1 MKKIP
6 VIGAPVVNSSYW
18 ISRLIMSVDYPVEN
32 FVIINNNGRG
42 ELDIE
47 LNRLAKM
54 KHKYIDNIKV
64 VHMPANIGCAGAWN
78 LIIKCYMNAP
88 YWIIAN
94 DDVAF
99 GPGLLAEMANIVEE
113 SPTVGMIHPN
123 PGDYNIGA
131 WDLFLI
137 RENIVQMFGLFD
149 ENTYPAY
156 CEDADYIMRFVH
168 RPIHKIVGTQH
179 SYLHGET
186 DSKNYYSS
194 EGGSQTRKTDESLK
208 DILEKSNS
216 LNIEYLTRKW
226 GEDWRKVQPRP
237 LPFMNEEKYIG
248 ATTYDLDFVRS
259 KYTGF

>member
-6 VIGAPVVNSSYW
+6 VIGVPVVNSSYW
-18 ISRLIMSVDYPVEN
+18 VNRLIMSVDYPVEN
-32 FVIINNNGRG
+32 LVIINNNGKG
-42 ELDIE
+42 ELDLE

-54 KHKYIDNIKV
+54 KHKYIDKIKV

-78 LIIKCYMNAP
+78 LIIKCFMNAE
-88 YWIIAN
+88 YWIISN
-94 DDVAF
+94 DDIAF
-99 GPGLLAEMANIVEE
+99 GPGLLKEIAEIVEE
-113 SPTVGMIHPN
+113 NPTVGMIHPN

-168 RPIHKIVGTQH
+168 RPIHKIVGTKN
-179 SYLHGET
+179 SYMHGEV
-186 DSKNYYSS
+186 DGKNYYDT
-194 EGGSQTRKTDESLK
+194 EGGSQTQKTDETLK
-208 DILEKSNS
+208 PILEKSNA

-226 GEDWRKVQPRP
+226 GDNWRTVQPSY
-237 LPFMNEEKYIG
+237 LPFENEEKHIG
-248 ATTYDLDFVRS
+248 TTTYDLNFVRS